1 MPGIGSTRNTRKC
14 RRTWMSDIPDLTLA
28 LVAGLLLGT
37 FFFGGLWWTVQ
48 KALTSE
54 MPALWFVGSL
64 LLRTGVILAGF
75 TFVPRNHWSRL
86 VMCLLGFL
94 IARFLVVRRL
104 THEPVEEPTPLEEGT
119 SSAPYSR

>member
-1 MPGIGSTRNTRKC
+1 
-14 RRTWMSDIPDLTLA
+14 MSDIPDLALA

-37 FFFGGLWWTVQ
+37 FFFGGLWWTVE
-48 KALTSE
+48 KGISSE
-54 MPALWFVGSL
+54 RPALWFVGSL

-75 TFVPRNHWSRL
+75 YFVAQNHWSRL

-94 IARFLVVRRL
+94 IARLFVVKRL
-104 THEPVEEPTPLEEGT
+104 TRAPAEEPTPLEEET